1 MASAYL
7 TCRFEFSIASRIRC
21 NFFKEF
27 VCVPCIFS
35 LMKGNVPSTTSNSCD
50 IYAVSPTFV
59 RVSTGLT
66 VCHKTAKKFIS

>member
-21 NFFKEF
+21 NFFFKEF

-35 LMKGNVPSTTSNSCD
+35 LMKGNITPTNSNSCD
-50 IYAVSPTFV
+50 IYAVRPTFV
-59 RVSTGLT
+59 RESQRG
-66 VCHKTAKKFIS
+66 

>member
-21 NFFKEF
+21 NFFSG
-27 VCVPCIFS
+27 VGMCALHFS
-35 LMKGNVPSTTSNSCD
+35 LMKGNVLPTTSNSCD

-59 RVSTGLT
+59 RESQRG
-66 VCHKTAKKFIS
+66 